1 MKKPWLSAVLN
12 FFFMGLGYIY
22 NGQKILLGLLLTIA
36 AIGLTYVENF
46 YIFSDGNALQVH
58 DSKAF
63 MILFACVLIAN
74 LGLAIDGFSEAKTLN
89 ATKQIS

>member
-1 MKKPWLSAVLN
+1 MKKTWLSAILN

-22 NGQKILLGLLLTIA
+22 NGKRTLLGFLLTLA

-46 YIFSDGNALQVH
+46 HKFIDGNTLQTH

-63 MILFACVLIAN
+63 MVLFICVLIAN
-74 LGLAIDGFSEAKTLN
+74 LGLAIDAYKEAVNINSEK
-89 ATKQIS
+89 K